1 MLTAEDT
8 PHTLRHYCSE
18 ELATR
23 YQNDFGIETDMP
35 VSRQVDKLAEAVTWS
50 QTGSARFQDG
60 EWYFAGYRC
69 S

>member
-8 PHTLRHYCSE
+8 PHQLRHYCFE

-35 VSRQVDKLAEAVTWS
+35 VSHQVDKLAEAVTWS
-50 QTGSARFQDG
+50 QTGSTRFQEG
-60 EWYFAGYRC
+60 EWYFAGHRC
-69 S
+69 A